1 MERCVM
7 PTYLHPGVYVEE
19 VSSGSRP
26 IEGVSTSITAFVG
39 EAVKGPAGE
48 ATLIQSWDDYIS
60 SYGEIDSDSD
70 AMGLAVQA
78 FYQNGGKAAYICRV
92 VDTDI
97 SPVAAFSHLTG
108 EVSLADAIKISAN
121 SVGKW
126 GEQLYYRVVK
136 ASTSQQKI
144 DLEIG
149 SQIDGE
155 FKVSEIF
162 SDLSMNPNSSQY
174 IITQV
179 NENSDVIQ
187 VELETLEAQY
197 QFGAIT
203 GEQIVSANN
212 FFTENLSDTL
222 TMVVNINGLGA
233 QRISLDTDALTLGGT
248 NNADDGDAVA
258 EEIQRLVGLISI
270 DDEYQDFTCI
280 YETTSDERT
289 FILTS
294 GVAGAVSEVE
304 IYDGDGGESDLASI
318 LSLDSE
324 ASTITV
330 HGAANVIPQEDLGLL
345 EQGTA
350 LSGGVANSPGSDDYT
365 DFFGTVLKKITD
377 VSIITMPGETWDGAA
392 GQANIEVAKAHCES
406 LKSRML
412 IVDPASTSTLVTSND
427 VDSLGLPSSTY
438 TVLYYPWVKISNP
451 FFDKDLNPNVNKT
464 LSIAPSAMVAGMWAK
479 IDGNRGVWK
488 APAGVETQL
497 TGVSALEADIDA
509 SDQDQLNP
517 MGVNCIR
524 KIPGFGSVLWGSRTL
539 ATKAN
544 PEWRYVPVRRTA
556 IFIERSIYEAIQ
568 WAVFEPNAHPLWSSL
583 RANIENFM
591 NGLFRA
597 GAFQGQKASD
607 AFFVRCGK
615 GDTMTQGDIDAGK
628 VIVVIGFAPVK
639 PAEFVIVRIQQIV
652 GQ

>member
-1 MERCVM
+1 M
-7 PTYLHPGVYVEE
+7 PTYLHPGVYIEE
-19 VSSGSRP
+19 ISSGSRP

-39 EAVKGPAGE
+39 EAAKGPAGE

-60 SYGEIDSDSD
+60 SYGEVNSDSD
-70 AMGLAVQA
+70 AMSLAVQA

-97 SPVAAFSHLTG
+97 PPIAAFSSLSG
-108 EVSLADAIKISAN
+108 EVSLANTIKLSAN
-121 SVGKW
+121 SVGQW
-126 GEQLYYRVVK
+126 GETLYYRVVK
-136 ASTSQQKI
+136 ATTSQQNF

-149 SQIDGE
+149 TQTNGE
-155 FKVSEIF
+155 FSAKEIF
-162 SDLSMNPNSSQY
+162 SDLSMNPDSSHY
-174 IITQV
+174 VLTQV
-179 NENSDVIQ
+179 NENSSEIN
-187 VELETLEAQY
+187 VELETLDAQY
-197 QFGAIT
+197 QSGSIT
-203 GEQIVSANN
+203 GEQLPGSGT
-212 FFTENLSDTL
+212 FFPDNLSGILTL
-222 TMVVNINGLGA
+222 VLSINGLGA
-233 QRISLDTDALTLGGT
+233 KRISLDADAITFAD
-248 NNADDGDAVA
+248 NNAADGQDLAD
-258 EEIQRLVGLISI
+258 EMQRLVRSI
-270 DDEYQDFTCI
+270 GIDGEYQSFTCI

-289 FILTS
+289 FILSS
-294 GVAGAVSEVE
+294 GVAGAVSEVKLF
-304 IYDGDGGESDLASI
+304 DGDGASDLASI
-318 LSLDSE
+318 LLLDSS
-324 ASTITV
+324 ASTVSV
-330 HGAANVIPQEDLGLL
+330 HGAANVIPQENLGLL

-350 LSGGVANSPGSDDYT
+350 LSGGVANAPGSDDFT

-377 VSIITMPGETWDGAA
+377 VSIIVMPGETWDGGT

-412 IVDPASTSTLVTSND
+412 IVDPSAAANLVTSGD
-427 VDSLGLPSSTY
+427 VDALGLPSSTY

-451 FFDKDLNPNVNKT
+451 FFDKDLNPNANKT
-464 LSIAPSAMVAGMWAK
+464 LTIAPSAMVAGMWAK

-497 TGVSALEADIDA
+497 TGVTALDADIDE

-517 MGVNCIR
+517 MGINCIR
-524 KIPGFGSVLWGSRTL
+524 KIPGFGPVLWGSRTL
-539 ATKAN
+539 ATKAS

-591 NGLFRA
+591 NGLFRS
-597 GAFQGQKASD
+597 GAFQGKKASE
-607 AFFVRCGK
+607 AYFVRCGK